1 MMPAPM
7 TTRSKVSASSRSSV
21 RARLISPSYPD
32 YVESWY
38 AVVVGIPGDEGNA
51 VGDGGRRDPGV
62 VEGHVAPC
70 RVELLHELRPSLGH
84 HPADRQVAQ
93 RLCAAER

>member
-7 TTRSKVSASSRSSV
+7 TRRSKVSASSRARV

-32 YVESWY
+32 YMEPRN
-38 AVVVGIPGDEGNA
+38 VVVGGIPGDERNA

-62 VEGHVAPC
+62 VEGHLAPC
-70 RVELLHELRPSLGH
+70 RAELLHELRPGLGH
-84 HPADRQVAQ
+84 HPIDRQVAQ
-93 RLCAAER
+93 RLGVEE